1 MVTLQELRDLRLGKL
16 GTAVSHWEQM
26 VRKLTA
32 LAQGGDGGANAADF
46 AAKAKTADWKGD
58 NATVTKAFTTK
69 TAQQFT
75 DILTEARSIHA
86 VLRDAH
92 TALTGHQRSLTSA
105 VDRWH
110 AEKISFDS
118 GGRAHGGTRHAD
130 NSATVEQVPP
140 ERLQAATTEI
150 AAILEAASETDRI
163 ASRALHRHARSTH
176 DFDETGYRSLKDAD
190 RAQGLADL
198 NAALQLAGKGP
209 DMTDAE
215 LQRFNTLVRQHR
227 DNPAFAENFATR
239 LGSVGSLEL
248 WRELAGGP
256 HEGPRAGRA
265 RAELLADT
273 QKFLGTTLATASHG
287 TSPAMTAWKSGV
299 IAAGDDRIGAYG
311 PYGFQVSSALMRHG
325 TWDTGFLTSYG
336 TRLIEFER
344 SDPGYG
350 GTKNLWSLS
359 PQQQLDY
366 PRSDSPLTAGDP
378 MHGFLQALSHN
389 PEASLDFFHGHSGGK
404 NGLHEI
410 PNFDYLVDKSP
421 ERNHPRVWPTDFD
434 GKTPGYEHLGHALE
448 SATLGYPP
456 DVMNPQKPDL
466 DTAQQIQERKL
477 RLSLMDRVINYYD
490 SSDVIEK
497 HDGIQPSLGR
507 MAAGHVDSLN
517 YSVANFGSSGEES
530 GRDRVYGA
538 DRYHLRDFERG
549 ASRSFV
555 RALATDPE
563 AYETLS
569 AAQQLYGTSMMAAAD
584 NTTDAKRIGIQ
595 NVYMHG
601 ALDEVRSEAI
611 GKEFA
616 DDAEMR
622 NHELEKQAA
631 WRGYVT
637 SAVVGAGVGVGT
649 ALVAGTGV
657 GAILIPVAIE
667 TVGGAVET
675 HVETQTMDWLKANEH
690 DNSAEAIKSMDD
702 AHIAGENRAMI
713 PLLAWAKSNGLSADE
728 IADLSTKAE
737 TQYVTGGRLTDTD
750 NGRR

>member
-46 AAKAKTADWKGD
+46 AAKAKAADWKGD

-105 VDRWH
+105 VDRWQ

-198 NAALQLAGKGP
+198 NATLQLAGKGP

-299 IAAGDDRIGAYG
+299 IAAGDDRIGTYG

-389 PEASLDFFHGHSGGK
+389 PEASLDFFHGK
-404 NGLHEI
+404 NGGTRGLQQVD
-410 PNFDYLVDKSP
+410 NFGYLVGEPGSDA
-421 ERNHPRVWPTDFD
+421 RVWPTDF
-434 GKTPGYEHLGHALE
+434 GGRTPGYADLGSALE
-448 SATLGYPP
+448 SATLGYPSDAVDAQP
-456 DVMNPQKPDL
+456 PALRTP
-466 DTAQQIQERKL
+466 QQIEDRGD
-477 RLSLMDRVINYYD
+477 RLSLMTKVIGHYD
-490 SSDVIEK
+490 TSDVIDK
-497 HDGIQPSLGR
+497 HDGIRASLAR
-507 MAAGHVDSLN
+507 MAAGHIDSLN
-517 YSVANFGSSGEES
+517 YSIDNFGDSGDQTGRDELYGLDRYRLADFGRSES
-530 GRDRVYGA
+530 GA
-538 DRYHLRDFERG
+538 FL
-549 ASRSFV
+549 
-555 RALATDPE
+555 RALASDAD
-563 AYETLS
+563 AYETVS
-569 AAQQLYGTSMMAAAD
+569 AAQQLYGTSMMAAAGD
-584 NTTDAKRIGIQ
+584 ATDAQNIGKHS
-595 NVYMHG
+595 VYMHG
-601 ALDEVRSEAI
+601 ALDGARSEAI

-616 DDAEMR
+616 DDAAQR
-622 NHELEKQAA
+622 NLELQKQAA
-631 WRGYVT
+631 WREYVT
-637 SAVVGAGVGVGT
+637 SAVVGAGVGMGT
-649 ALVAGTGV
+649 ALVTGTGV

-675 HVETQTMDWLKANEH
+675 HVQTQMMDWLEANKYS
-690 DNSAEAIKSMDD
+690 NSAEAVASLDD
-702 AHIAGENRAMI
+702 AREAGEKRAMI
-713 PLLAWAKSNGLSADE
+713 PLLGWAKSEGLSKQE
-728 IADLSTKAE
+728 VTDLRDDAE
-737 TQYVTGGRLTDTD
+737 SKYGGGRDFSDTD
-750 NGRR
+750 DGRGH

>member
-46 AAKAKTADWKGD
+46 AAKAKAADWKGD

-92 TALTGHQRSLTSA
+92 TALAGHQRSLTSA

-118 GGRAHGGTRHAD
+118 GGRAYGGSRHAD
-130 NSATVEQVPP
+130 NSATAEHVPP
-140 ERLQAATTEI
+140 ERLQAAATEI
-150 AAILEAASETDRI
+150 AAILEAASEADRI

-215 LQRFNTLVRQHR
+215 LERFNTLVRQHR

-287 TSPAMTAWKSGV
+287 TSPAMTSWKSGV

-336 TRLIEFER
+336 TKLIEFER

-389 PEASLDFFHGHSGGK
+389 PEASLDFFHGETGGR

-410 PNFDYLVDKSP
+410 SNFDYLVDKSS
-421 ERNHPRVWPTDFD
+421 ESDHPRVWPTDFN

-448 SATLGYPP
+448 AATLGYPH
-456 DVMNPQKPDL
+456 DAVNPRTPAL
-466 DTAQQIQERKL
+466 DTPHHAQERES
-477 RLSLMDRVINYYD
+477 RLTLMDRLVRYYGD
-490 SSDVIEK
+490 SETIDQQ
-497 HDGIQPSLGR
+497 DGIRPSLAR
-507 MAAGHVDSLN
+507 MAAGHIDSLN
-517 YSVANFGSSGEES
+517 YSVANFGDSGEMS
-530 GRDRVYGA
+530 GRDLVYEK
-538 DRYHLRDFERG
+538 DRYHLKDFDRG
-549 ASRSFV
+549 ASRSFL
-555 RALATDPE
+555 RALAGDPD

-569 AAQQLYGTSMMAAAD
+569 SAQQLYGTSMMAAAGS
-584 NTTDAKRIGIQ
+584 AAHAESIGLQSI
-595 NVYMHG
+595 YMHG
-601 ALDEVRSEAI
+601 AFDEARSEAI

-616 DDAEMR
+616 DDAERR

-649 ALVAGTGV
+649 ALVTGTGV

-675 HVETQTMDWLKANEH
+675 HVKTQTMDWLKANEH
-690 DNSAEAIKSMDD
+690 DNSTEAIKTMDD
-702 AHIAGENRAMI
+702 AHIAGENRAMT
-713 PLLAWAKSNGLSADE
+713 PLLAWAKSQGLAPHEVSE
-728 IADLSTKAE
+728 LSSNAE
-737 TQYVTGGRLTDTD
+737 SMYVKGGNFSDTD